1 MAHQWISPRVVVETE
16 HYGSNQSAVV
26 GSEGVA
32 LIDAP
37 HLPSDALAWGH
48 FAKSLGDVRFLI
60 NSDHHPDHT
69 IGNRFLPGAI
79 IAHAGTRAR
88 LETDPPTMQ
97 YLLDLLERLDP
108 GNSRLLEGYTVR
120 LASILVENTMKLS
133 LGDVVLELRALRGHT
148 ANNVL
153 TYLAEDGIIFTG
165 DVVCEA
171 GLPSFQDSH
180 VYDWFDAL
188 DIVESYDFE
197 HLVPGHGTVT
207 NKAGVQRYR
216 EMGREV
222 IVAVANRLEL
232 GQEDEQIIKEVRFE
246 DNIHVE
252 TPTSAGYPDDLI
264 ESFQVRSITRIIE
277 DLRKQPDLRNR

>member
-1 MAHQWISPRVVVETE
+1 MAHQWISSRVVVETE

-48 FAKSLGDVRFLI
+48 FAKSLGNVRFLI

-69 IGNRFLPGAI
+69 IGNRFLPGEIVANV
-79 IAHAGTRAR
+79 GTRQR
-88 LETDPPTMQ
+88 LEEDPPTMQ

-108 GNSRLLEGYTVR
+108 GNSHLLRDYTVR
-120 LASILVENTMKLS
+120 LPSVLVESTLKLN
-133 LGDVVLELRALRGHT
+133 LGDVGLELRALRGHT
-148 ANNVL
+148 PNNVL
-153 TYLAEDGIIFTG
+153 TYLPDDGIIFTG

-188 DIVESYDFE
+188 EVVESYDFV
-197 HLVPGHGTVT
+197 HLVPGHGQVT
-207 NKAGVQRYR
+207 DRAGVQRYR

-222 IVAVANRLEL
+222 VGNVAERLDQGHEA
-232 GQEDEQIIKEVRFE
+232 EQITREVRFA

-252 TPTSAGYPDDLI
+252 TPRSAGYPDDLI
-264 ESFQVRSITRIIE
+264 ESFQVRSISRIIE
-277 DLRKQPDLRNR
+277 DLLEQPDLRNR

>member
-1 MAHQWISPRVVVETE
+1 MSHQWISPRVVVETE

-37 HLPSDALAWGH
+37 HLPSDALAWGY
-48 FAKSLGDVRFLI
+48 FAQSLGDVRFLI

-69 IGNRFLPGAI
+69 IGNRFLPGEIVAN
-79 IAHAGTRAR
+79 AGTRQR

-108 GNSRLLEGYTVR
+108 GHSDLLLNYTVR
-120 LASILVENTMKLS
+120 LPTVLVENTLKLN
-133 LGDVVLELRALRGHT
+133 LGNVDLELRALRGHT
-148 ANNVL
+148 PNNVL
-153 TYLAEDGIIFTG
+153 TYFPEDGIIFTG

-188 DIVESYDFE
+188 EIVESYDFA
-197 HLVPGHGTVT
+197 HLVPGHGHVT
-207 NKAGVQRYR
+207 DKSGVQRFR

-222 IVAVANRLEL
+222 VGAVAERLDQGHEA
-232 GQEDEQIIKEVRFE
+232 EQICKEVRFP
-246 DNIHVE
+246 DNIHVA
-252 TPTSAGYPDDLI
+252 TAKSAGYPDDLI
-264 ESFQVRSITRIIE
+264 ESFQVRSISRIIE
-277 DLRKQPDLRNR
+277 DLQEQPQLRTR